1 MNSLCFY
8 VSIVCCMVVTEQS
21 GTAYTKPKLSEPP
34 IPNSHPRYWQ
44 DSVRQL
50 HLQSKNNWYI
60 AITKDGHVSGS
71 REKGE
76 SAVLIMTSG
85 INKTV
90 AMKGRHANK
99 FLCVNNDSKVYA
111 SDTPNERHCYFVE
124 EYNTNDYN
132 MYRHSFHR
140 RGDRKVYLAIDD
152 DGTIRLGNSTD
163 NMRIYFLPL
172 EPKKDSVST
181 HSSLVTTTTTVAT
194 TTLST
199 STVPPVKRRL
209 ERTRKRRRR
218 WCKLLIRGRLEKKP
232 DKYKDRCK
240 HDCEILHKMLDN
252 PKRYKRKCEK
262 QRKKRRNRNRKKRG
276 RGRGRGSRGRR
287 PTRHDHDN
295 KKRHRHHR
303 GRGRVRQ
310 RTVKTASSQTH
321 NDSVT

>member
-1 MNSLCFY
+1 MYMNVQSIHVVDIPCHVSATIQILDRSSLKSFAPSQVSNFDSRTRSAWDSLVCRGNELLVFY

-90 AMKGRHANK
+90 AMKGKHANK

-172 EPKKDSVST
+172 EPKKK
-181 HSSLVTTTTTVAT
+181 
-194 TTLST
+194 TLCQ
-199 STVPPVKRRL
+199 PIHL
-209 ERTRKRRRR
+209 
-218 WCKLLIRGRLEKKP
+218 W
-232 DKYKDRCK
+232 
-240 HDCEILHKMLDN
+240 
-252 PKRYKRKCEK
+252 
-262 QRKKRRNRNRKKRG
+262 
-276 RGRGRGSRGRR
+276 
-287 PTRHDHDN
+287 
-295 KKRHRHHR
+295 
-303 GRGRVRQ
+303 
-310 RTVKTASSQTH
+310 
-321 NDSVT
+321 